1 MLYVTEERT
10 IRLPLQTFLLYYLV
24 DTLNQK
30 LFFPTRIFFL
40 KTFQFPTQSN
50 KNFFFKN
57 GNFLF
62 WLLADTTTLEEH
74 TKKSHNFIE
83 QEG

>member
-30 LFFPTRIFFL
+30 LFFYNQDIFS
-40 KTFQFPTQSN
+40 QDIPISN
-50 KNFFFKN
+50 SIKQKLFFKN

-62 WLLADTTTLEEH
+62 WLLADTTTLEERA
-74 TKKSHNFIE
+74 KQSHNFIE